1 MTDYFKQNH
10 KCLIFIKMLN
20 GILHSYGL
28 YVNNYSCTIGNEIK
42 HVFHVEKKFINFP
55 TILYYEMIHILW
67 FKLLTLQSFAID
79 LIQTLTKEHKFDVIL
94 TVDSGGLFVM

>member
-1 MTDYFKQNH
+1 MKSNMYFM
-10 KCLIFIKMLN
+10 F
-20 GILHSYGL
+20 
-28 YVNNYSCTIGNEIK
+28 
-42 HVFHVEKKFINFP
+42 KKKIINFP
-55 TILYYEMIHILW
+55 TILYYEMIHILR

>member
-1 MTDYFKQNH
+1 MVSYT
-10 KCLIFIKMLN
+10 
-20 GILHSYGL
+20 GYGL
-28 YVNNYSCTIGNEIK
+28 YVNNYSCTIDNEIK

-55 TILYYEMIHILW
+55 TILYYEMIHILR